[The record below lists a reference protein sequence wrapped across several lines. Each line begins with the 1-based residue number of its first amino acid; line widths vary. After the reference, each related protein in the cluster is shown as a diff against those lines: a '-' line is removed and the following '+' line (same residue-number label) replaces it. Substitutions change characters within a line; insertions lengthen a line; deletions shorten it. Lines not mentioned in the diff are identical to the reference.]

1 MEKTIFDIFA
11 KNQVHFCAEPG
22 IIETSSVDRMK
33 QCFDVFHPYK
43 SSLFYRLNRNCKRY
57 GYLDRTDCLIQPE
70 EDYHHMVC
78 LALLNSDE
86 IECPSWIEENEFK
99 YYLENGELGELVKE
113 VCEAGI
119 DSGEDYDYRNYD
131 YRDDDEVLSGEDSE
145 EDSGEY
151 SGESYSS
158 SDDYN
163 AEKDNHSAFEKEK
176 YIEEVEIRSKESY
189 PEELH
194 PARDPEFSSTDS
206 DDIIEIIIEES
217 TISDDQIYAN
227 SKGKSEESSLSSQD
241 NFDNIDNFDNF
252 VPGISESTSV
262 SSVSSVSTISTSY
275 SISEYSEES
284 SSSL

>member
-1 MEKTIFDIFA
+1 MEQTIFDIFA

-33 QCFDVFHPYK
+33 QCFDVFHPYG

-113 VCEAGI
+113 VCEAGMN
-119 DSGEDYDYRNYD
+119 SEEDNYDYRNYD
-131 YRDDDEVLSGEDSE
+131 YRDDEVFSV
-145 EDSGEY
+145 EDSGEYSEEY

-163 AEKDNHSAFEKEK
+163 AEEK
-176 YIEEVEIRSKESY
+176 YIEPVESH
-189 PEELH
+189 LVG
-194 PARDPEFSSTDS
+194 DPEFSSTDS

-241 NFDNIDNFDNF
+241 NFDNIDNLDNF